1 MVEMGPAQGV
11 TCFLEKPCSGSSWS
25 NHIPWPLCV
34 DPTKSCFSLLCPDR
48 AIFLL
53 PYGRHKGF
61 HKNLIS
67 CLLNAESIP
76 GITLGAFHF
85 LSSRYPL
92 AGSHFRQVHQPVH
105 PLILLFLSKRA
116 RRRQRRASRGPQSAC
131 PVSLL
136 LPQAAS
142 SQHPL
147 SSRAALFKAVHR
159 PGLSSRLSTAAV

>member
-1 MVEMGPAQGV
+1 MEGQKVSLLNSIALQEKSSYCHCPAVFFPLHQLVSSGLGFLSWWGFCPPADIWQCWGTFRVVTAREEEVLLASDGQRPGSQTSQSGRNNPMVEMGPAQGV

-67 CLLNAESIP
+67 C
-76 GITLGAFHF
+76 
-85 LSSRYPL
+85 
-92 AGSHFRQVHQPVH
+92 
-105 PLILLFLSKRA
+105 
-116 RRRQRRASRGPQSAC
+116 
-131 PVSLL
+131 
-136 LPQAAS
+136 
-142 SQHPL
+142 
-147 SSRAALFKAVHR
+147 
-159 PGLSSRLSTAAV
+159 